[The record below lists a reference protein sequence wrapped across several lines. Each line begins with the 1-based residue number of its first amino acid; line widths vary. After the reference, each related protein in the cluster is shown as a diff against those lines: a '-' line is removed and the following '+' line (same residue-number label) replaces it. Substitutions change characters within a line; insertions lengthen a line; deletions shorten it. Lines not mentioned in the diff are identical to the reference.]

1 MKRKDIPEKYR
12 IENAKGLRFFIAD
25 EDLRSHDSDAAL
37 QSFIESYKLQQD
49 IPSELVLTDEEYW
62 ELLDNPNTFKV
73 HEQ

>member
-12 IENAKGLRFFIAD
+12 IENVKGLRFFVAD
-25 EDLRSHDSDAAL
+25 EDLRPHDPDAAL
-37 QSFIESYKLQQD
+37 QSFIKSYELQQD

-62 ELLDNPNTFKV
+62 GLLDNPNTFKV